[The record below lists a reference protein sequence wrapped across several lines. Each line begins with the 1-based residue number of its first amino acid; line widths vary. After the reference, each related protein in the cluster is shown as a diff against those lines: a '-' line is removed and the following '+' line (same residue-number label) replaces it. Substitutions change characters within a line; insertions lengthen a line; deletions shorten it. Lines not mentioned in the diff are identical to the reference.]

1 MLKRIA
7 KDQVRIGM
15 FIHGFEGSWFDH
27 PFWRKKFQL
36 TDARDVEKIRAS
48 AINVVIIDVS
58 RGTGPDE
65 PAKPR
70 SSAASA
76 LPKQDAR
83 PPAPRKTAAAPPPQ
97 SEDKSD
103 ERRAT
108 LVVDRSKQVMR
119 DLYASVR
126 LGKTLRPAIV
136 MPVVEDITDEVM
148 RNARAVLN
156 VMRLK
161 KQAEYTYF
169 HSVAVC
175 ALMVNVGRQLGME
188 EPELHQMGLAGLLHD
203 MGKVIVPEEV
213 LNKPGSLSDA
223 EFALVRTHPE
233 HGHNLLRE
241 TGEVP
246 DLALNVCLHH
256 HERMDGR
263 GYPYGLSAN
272 KLDTAAR
279 LGAICDVYDALT
291 ANRPYKDAW
300 TPTETISA
308 MQGWSGH
315 FDPDLLFRFMQS
327 VGVFPTGMLVRLR
340 SNRLGIVLE
349 PARRA
354 TRPRVR
360 TFYSTTERCF
370 IEPELVVIT
379 DNLGGDQIMG
389 QEQPLNWGLTGWDM
403 LSKSLLS
410 GESLPRD
417 LMRA

>member
-1 MLKRIA
+1 MLKRIP
-7 KDQVRIGM
+7 KDQVRLGM
-15 FIHGFEGSWFDH
+15 FVHGFEGSWFDH
-27 PFWRKKFQL
+27 PFWRKKFLL
-36 TDARDVEKIRAS
+36 TDEHDVEKIRAS
-48 AINVVIIDVS
+48 DINFVVIDAA
-58 RGTGPDE
+58 RGAGPDE
-65 PAKPR
+65 SATPR
-70 SSAASA
+70 PTAASPA
-76 LPKQDAR
+76 PKQEAR
-83 PPAPRKTAAAPPPQ
+83 LSSRKAATAPAPQ
-97 SEDKSD
+97 SQDNSD
-103 ERRAT
+103 EQRAK
-108 LVVDRSKQVMR
+108 LVVNRSKQVMR

-126 LGKTLRPAIV
+126 LGKTLRPATVLPI
-136 MPVVEDITDEVM
+136 VEDITDEVM

-161 KQAEYTYF
+161 KQDEYTYF

-263 GYPYGLSAN
+263 GYPYGLSAD

-300 TPTETISA
+300 TPIETISA
-308 MQGWSGH
+308 MQSWNGH

-349 PARRA
+349 AGRRA

-360 TFYSTTERCF
+360 AFYSTTERCF

-389 QEQPLNWGLTGWDM
+389 QEQPLNWGLTRWDM

-417 LMRA
+417 LIRA